1 MDKVSVKE
9 RLKSVVSYDE
19 LIAFCQ
25 SLDVA
30 SLASADA
37 RKILRA
43 LRKYSADDA
52 SAAGLAPLKVAFL
65 GNITFEPLPDY
76 VQLAGACQGLSVSSY
91 VGAYDQVM
99 QELMHVQSGLRQ
111 FVPDML
117 FLHYSLRVLAE
128 DVVWDFASLE
138 AGQLEA
144 ARQHILQTVS
154 QAVQFALSNTEAN
167 VLLSNFSAPP
177 YWQYGVADQKQAAS
191 EAAFYYAL
199 NQALLTQFQ
208 DEPRVQLLDI
218 EQALSDFGKRN
229 ALDER
234 MYYLAKAPWKE
245 DFYPVLAD
253 RMIRHAEAF
262 LGQVKKCLVLDLDNT
277 LWGGVLGEE
286 GVHGVHVGHGD
297 AVGEAFY
304 DFQKRI
310 LALKHRGVVL
320 AICSKNNIDDV
331 RELFTQRTDMP
342 LQWDDFS
349 AHEISWDMKHE
360 GIRRIAEKLNIGLD
374 SLVFIDDNPAECEL
388 IEQMLPQVQTV
399 LLPPDPSG
407 YVRLLDSLHGFE
419 RVKVSQDDVDKAR
432 QYAENAKRAEYQGSF
447 SDLQDYLYSLETV
460 VTIHPAGESNKLRV
474 HQLFSKT
481 NQFNL
486 TTKRYSQ
493 SDVERFIAS
502 DTHDLYVV
510 HSRDRFGDL
519 GIIGLCLIYREDVAN
534 PLIDSFI
541 LSCRAMGRGIESAVM
556 NFIKN
561 RYLERGGA
569 DSLQACFIPTQKN
582 KPASSFYP
590 DQGFQLQHQDEN
602 GTACYHFLSDN
613 DFRHECSWITL
624 NTQENNNE

>member
-1 MDKVSVKE
+1 MDKASVKE
-9 RLKSVVSYDE
+9 RLKSVGSYDE
-19 LIAFCQ
+19 LIAFCR
-25 SLDVA
+25 SLDAA
-30 SLASADA
+30 SLGGADA

-52 SAAGLAPLKVAFL
+52 STTGLTPLKVAFL

-76 VQLAGACQGLSVSSY
+76 LQLAGACQGLSVSSY
-91 VGAYDQVM
+91 VGGYDQVM
-99 QELMHVQSGLRQ
+99 QELMDAQSGLRQ
-111 FVPDML
+111 FAPDMI
-117 FLHYSLRVLAE
+117 FLHYSLRALAE
-128 DVVWDFASLE
+128 DVVWGFSTLDDA
-138 AGQLEA
+138 QLES

-167 VLLSNFSAPP
+167 ILLSNFSAPS

-191 EAAFYYAL
+191 EAEFYYGL
-199 NQALLTQFQ
+199 NQALLAQFR
-208 DEPRVQLLDI
+208 DEPRVQLFDM

-234 MYYLAKAPWKE
+234 MHYLAKAPWKE

-253 RMIRHAEAF
+253 RVIRHAEAF
-262 LGQVKKCLVLDLDNT
+262 LGRVKKCLVLDLDNT
-277 LWGGVLGEE
+277 LWSGVLGEE

-331 RELFTQRTDMP
+331 RELFAERSDMP

-349 AHEISWDMKHE
+349 AHEISWEMKHE

-374 SLVFIDDNPAECEL
+374 SLVFIDDNPVECEL

-399 LLPPDPSG
+399 LLPPDPSV

-419 RVKVSQDDVDKAR
+419 RVKVSQDDVAKAR
-432 QYAENAKRAEYQGSF
+432 QYADNAKRAEYQDRF
-447 SDLQDYLYSLETV
+447 SDLQEYLYSLETV
-460 VTIHPAGESNKLRV
+460 VTIRPAGESDKLRV

-502 DTHDLYVV
+502 GSHDLYVV

-519 GIIGLCLIYREDVAN
+519 GIIGLCLLDKADAAN
-534 PLIDSFI
+534 LMIDSFI

-556 NFIKN
+556 NFIKD
-561 RYLERGGA
+561 RCLESGDA

-582 KPASSFYP
+582 RPASSFYP
-590 DQGFQLQHQDEN
+590 DQGFELLRQDED
-602 GTACYHFLSDN
+602 GAAYYRFLSD
-613 DFRHECSWITL
+613 DGFRQECGWITL
-624 NTQENNNE
+624 DTQENNNE